1 MSYLKNT
8 ALLGAI
14 GAAIAFTPIAGVSSA
29 QAAPVATSMAMAP
42 GAAMQ
47 DLKGGFHK
55 AGWNDRRRYRDR
67 DRNWRR
73 RHWRRHRD
81 RYDDDWNPGAFIALG
96 VLGALLN
103 QGHSESYARSAMQ
116 RCDDRFRSFEWDTGL
131 YTTYGGDK
139 RLCPYLR

>member
-29 QAAPVATSMAMAP
+29 QAAPLATSMAMAP

-55 AGWNDRRRYRDR
+55 ARSDNRRGYRSR
-67 DRNWRR
+67 DWRR
-73 RHWRRHRD
+73 RHWRGSR
-81 RYDDDWNPGAFIALG
+81 RYYDDWNPGAFIALG

-103 QGHSESYARSAMQ
+103 KGHSESYARSAMQ

>member
-14 GAAIAFTPIAGVSSA
+14 GAAIAFTPVSGISPA
-29 QAAPVATSMAMAP
+29 QATPLAKPTVMAPV
-42 GAAMQ
+42 AAMQ
-47 DLKGGFHK
+47 DFNGGLHN
-55 AGWNDRRRYRDR
+55 ARWNDRRGYRSR
-67 DRNWRR
+67 DWRR
-73 RHWRRHRD
+73 RHWRSHRRH
-81 RYDDDWNPGAFIALG
+81 YHDDWNPGAFIALG
-96 VLGALLN
+96 VLGALVN
-103 QGHSESYARSAMQ
+103 QGYSENRARSAMQ